1 MECHSHSSDRT
12 KENQRTTSRFGLF
25 EFLRSLSI
33 GIYSERIAHIL
44 QQFPNPISQDNYME
58 DLKNAIGQFVLYRA
72 VMRKTDPERILY
84 LAVRDITF
92 NSLFEEPVGQ
102 LLIADETLNLIVFE
116 AQNEVIV
123 QWIP

>member
-1 MECHSHSSDRT
+1 
-12 KENQRTTSRFGLF
+12 
-25 EFLRSLSI
+25 
-33 GIYSERIAHIL
+33 
-44 QQFPNPISQDNYME
+44 ME
-58 DLKNAIGQFVLYRA
+58 DLKNVVGQFVLYRA

-102 LLIADETLNLIVFE
+102 LLIGDENLNLIVFN

>member
-1 MECHSHSSDRT
+1 
-12 KENQRTTSRFGLF
+12 
-25 EFLRSLSI
+25 
-33 GIYSERIAHIL
+33 
-44 QQFPNPISQDNYME
+44 
-58 DLKNAIGQFVLYRA
+58 
-72 VMRKTDPERILY
+72 MRKTDPERILY

-102 LLIADETLNLIVFE
+102 LLIGDENLNLIVFN